1 MVFPEVARERV
12 RDNKIRILSI
22 CQTAFLSHREA
33 YGDGDIDGEDDDPG
47 CDECCGA
54 NWLVRCT
61 QYTANTAQQRTRRT
75 LHKQLPWQPSQKH
88 TAVAMTTNYMYHKE
102 TTLEC
107 IHFSW
112 YKKKWR
118 SDLLSH
124 SIKKDLANVSL
135 TWFLSGPPRSESGS
149 PDPQPP
155 PTGQTHRQWTR
166 LPSQESKEKLTRN

>member
-1 MVFPEVARERV
+1 MVCHEVARERV
-12 RDNKIRILSI
+12 RDNKRKILSFAKRHSYLTGKPMVMGI
-22 CQTAFLSHREA
+22 SMEKTMILAVMSVVVPIGWSGAHSTLPILPNREQDA
-33 YGDGDIDGEDDDPG
+33 H
-47 CDECCGA
+47 
-54 NWLVRCT
+54 
-61 QYTANTAQQRTRRT
+61 YTNSCHDNPPKSIQ
-75 LHKQLPWQPSQKH
+75 QLPWQP
-88 TAVAMTTNYMYHKE
+88 TTCTIKKQHWNVYIFHD
-102 TTLEC
+102 T
-107 IHFSW
+107 
-112 YKKKWR
+112 KKKWR